1 MGKTISE
8 KILARAAGLK
18 EASAGDIIW
27 ANVDKAMMD
36 DILGPRVV
44 IAEKL
49 KELNQKIWNPEK
61 VVVISDHYTPPASI
75 QQAEIVKFTRDWS
88 AEYGIKNYYE
98 FVGPCHQNMVENGH
112 ILPGTV
118 VVGTDSHTCMGG
130 AFGAFSTG
138 IGSTEMLA
146 VLVKGQIW
154 LKIPETVRI
163 CCEGI
168 LPSRVYAK
176 DIALR
181 IAQLLGHAGATYQ
194 AVEYCGDA
202 VRALSMDERMAISN
216 MAVEC
221 GAKAGLIQPDE
232 KAVQYLQEKGFT
244 VPDVS
249 WIYSD
254 EDALYARRETINV
267 SELQPLVACPH
278 AVDNVAP
285 AADLHDTAIHQVYIG
300 SCTGGRL
307 SDLQFAAEI
316 LKDKKIHSG
325 IRMLVS
331 PASDKVW
338 REASKR
344 GILQTLADAGASIL
358 APTCGICVGVHSG
371 LLAGGERCIST
382 TNRNFMGRMGSKD
395 SQIYLSSAATAAASA
410 ITGRITDPR
419 EIRD

>member
-8 KILARAAGLK
+8 KILARAAGLQ
-18 EASAGDIIW
+18 ETTAGDIVW

-49 KELNQKIWNPEK
+49 KELNQKIWDPDK

-88 AEYGIKNYYE
+88 KAHGIKSYYE

-112 ILPGTV
+112 VLPGSL

-154 LKIPETVRI
+154 LRVPQTIQVNCQGT
-163 CCEGI
+163 
-168 LPSRVYAK
+168 LPKHVYAK
-176 DIALR
+176 DIALQITKR
-181 IAQLLGHAGATYQ
+181 LGHAGATYQ
-194 AVEYCGDA
+194 AVEYCGEA
-202 VRALSMDERMAISN
+202 ISALSMDERMAITN

-221 GAKAGLIQPDE
+221 GAKAGLMQPDE
-232 KAVQYLQEKGFT
+232 KTVQYLQKKGFQVEDT
-244 VPDVS
+244 S
-249 WIYSD
+249 WIFSD
-254 EDALYARRETINV
+254 EDAVFARKETISVNA
-267 SELQPLVACPH
+267 LQPLVACPH
-278 AVDNVAP
+278 AVDNVKE
-285 AADLHDTAIHQVYIG
+285 AASLTDTQIHQVYIG

-307 SDLQFAAEI
+307 SDLQFAAEV
-316 LKDKKIHSG
+316 LKGKKISASV
-325 IRMLVS
+325 RLLVS
-331 PASDKVW
+331 PASDKIW
-338 REASKR
+338 REASQT
-344 GILQTLADAGASIL
+344 GILQTLADAGATIL

-371 LLAGGERCIST
+371 LLAAGERCLST
-382 TNRNFMGRMGSKD
+382 TNRNFMGRMGSK
-395 SQIYLSSAATAAASA
+395 SAEIYLSSAATAAASA

-419 EIRD
+419 EIED